1 MAGIEDRISIMRPA
15 VKKMTE
21 IKRLLKYSLNYK
33 WWFIGGS
40 IMMVLMVFFELLGPL
55 IIMTVLDDHIR
66 LGEGNINVEAVIRL
80 LIIYALIKLFH
91 AIVAYFAQIILQ
103 STGAKVVQS
112 IRHQVFEHIQ
122 KLPVKY
128 FDNLP
133 AGKVVARITN
143 DTESMLEFFT
153 YVLPMFLVN
162 GLTMMA
168 ITVAIFIVNI
178 YAGIIMLIF
187 VPIIL
192 LWIIVYRKYSNDY
205 NHMKRERNSD
215 MNAAISE
222 SINGMTTIQVFNR
235 EKQIESEFKDLNDE
249 YTDSATK
256 LVKLNGLSG
265 DNLAGVMQ
273 SFVFALMVIVFS
285 LAFLSPSEALTVGTM
300 YLLVDYIT
308 RFFNP
313 LYEIVGQIEIFE
325 QARVASVKVFEMIDE
340 EEEIEDKGTLDDF
353 DGDIDFRNVS
363 FFYKEGHLVLKEID
377 LSVGRGETI
386 ALVGHTGSGK
396 SSIINLL
403 MRFYDPTEGRVL
415 FSGKDTK
422 HINKKELRKHVSIVL
437 QDPFIYAGTL
447 LYNIRLNN
455 EDISREAARAALLEV
470 GGRELMEKL
479 DRGMD
484 AWLPERGAT
493 LSLGERQLISFA
505 RALAFDPK
513 VLVLDEATS
522 NVDSETEQMIQNAM
536 KVVSRK
542 RTTFIIAHRLSTIQ
556 HADQIIIL
564 EEGNIMEQ
572 GNHQSLMDMNGIYA
586 EMFKMQVMDRNMRH
600 A

>member
-1 MAGIEDRISIMRPA
+1 M
-15 VKKMTE
+15 KMSE

-33 WWFIGGS
+33 WWFTVGS
-40 IMMVLMVFFELLGPL
+40 VMMVLMVCLELIGPL

-66 LGEGNINVEAVIRL
+66 LGAGNINVEAVFL
-80 LIIYALIKLFH
+80 LLAVYAFIKLFH
-91 AIVAYFAQIILQ
+91 AVAAYFAQIILQ

-122 KLPVKY
+122 RLPIRY

-162 GLTMMA
+162 GLTMLA

-178 YAGIIMLIF
+178 YAGMIMLIF
-187 VPIIL
+187 VPVIL
-192 LWIIVYRKYSNDY
+192 LWIILYRKYSNEY
-205 NHMKRERNSD
+205 NHLKRERNSD
-215 MNAAISE
+215 MNAAINE

-235 EKQIESEFKDLNDE
+235 ERQIESEFKKLNDE
-249 YTDSATK
+249 YRESATK
-256 LVKLNGLSG
+256 LVKLNGITG
-265 DNLAGVMQ
+265 DNLASGMQ

-325 QARVASVKVFEMIDE
+325 QARVAAVKVFEMIDE
-340 EEEIEDKGTLDDF
+340 EEEVDDDGHMNHF
-353 DGDIDFRNVS
+353 HGDIHFKNVS
-363 FFYKEGHLVLKEID
+363 FFYKEGHLVLKDID
-377 LSVGRGETI
+377 LNVGRGETI
-386 ALVGHTGSGK
+386 GLVGHTGSGK

-403 MRFYDPTEGRVL
+403 MRFYDPTDGRIL

-422 HINKKELRKHVSIVL
+422 EINKKDLRKHISIVL

-455 EDISREAARAALLEV
+455 EDISRESAEQALMEV

-479 DRGMD
+479 DGGLD
-484 AWLPERGAT
+484 TYLPERGAT

-522 NVDSETEQMIQNAM
+522 NVDSETEQMIQHAM

-564 EEGNIMEQ
+564 EEGNIIERGSHQKLMEIK
-572 GNHQSLMDMNGIYA
+572 GVYA
-586 EMFKMQVMDRNMRH
+586 EMFNVQVSDKSMLN

>member
-1 MAGIEDRISIMRPA
+1 MRLA

-21 IKRLLKYSLNYK
+21 IKRLLKYSLDYK
-33 WWFIGGS
+33 WWFIAGN
-40 IMMVLMVFFELLGPL
+40 ILMVLMVFFQLLGPL
-55 IIMTVLDDHIR
+55 IIMTVIDDHIR
-66 LGEGNINVEAVIRL
+66 LGEGNIHVEAVIRL

-91 AIVAYFAQIILQ
+91 AVAAYYAQIILQ
-103 STGAKVVQS
+103 SSGAKVVQS

-122 KLPVKY
+122 KLPVRY

-143 DTESMLEFFT
+143 DTESMLQFFT

-162 GLTMMA
+162 GLTMIA
-168 ITVAIFIVNI
+168 ITAAIFIVNI

-192 LWIIVYRKYSNDY
+192 LWLILYRKYSNDY

-215 MNAAISE
+215 MNAAINE

-235 EKQIESEFKDLNDE
+235 EDQIEDEFRKLNDE

-273 SFVFALMVIVFS
+273 SFVFALMVIIFS
-285 LAFLSPSEALTVGTM
+285 LAFLSPAETLTVGTM

-308 RFFNP
+308 RFFTP

-325 QARVASVKVFEMIDE
+325 QARVAAVKVFEMIDE
-340 EEEIEDKGTLDDF
+340 EEEVEDQGRLESF
-353 DGDIDFRNVS
+353 DGGIDFRNVS
-363 FFYKEGHLVLKEID
+363 FFYKEGHLVLKDIN
-377 LSVGRGETI
+377 LSVDRGETVG
-386 ALVGHTGSGK
+386 LVGHTGSGK

-403 MRFYDPTEGRVL
+403 MRFYDPTEGRIL
-415 FSGKDTK
+415 FSGRDTK
-422 HINKKELRKHVSIVL
+422 EINKKDLRKNISIVL

-455 EDISREAARAALLEV
+455 EDISREAAEEALLEV
-470 GGRELMEKL
+470 GGRELMKKL
-479 DRGMD
+479 DGGLD

-493 LSLGERQLISFA
+493 LSLGERQLVSFA

-522 NVDSETEQMIQNAM
+522 NVDSETEQLIQHAM

-572 GNHQSLMDMNGIYA
+572 GNHQRLMGMNGIYA
-586 EMFKMQVMDRNMRH
+586 EMFNMQVTDKNMPN

>member
-1 MAGIEDRISIMRPA
+1 MN
-15 VKKMTE
+15 E
-21 IKRLLKYSLNYK
+21 IKRLLKCSLNYK
-33 WWFIGGS
+33 WWFTVGG
-40 IMMVLMVFFELLGPL
+40 ILMILMVFFELLGPL

-66 LGEGNINVEAVIRL
+66 LGEGNINVEAVFQL
-80 LIIYALIKLFH
+80 LILYAVIKLFH
-91 AIVAYFAQIILQ
+91 ALAAYFAQIVLQ

-162 GLTMMA
+162 GLTMLA

-192 LWIIVYRKYSNDY
+192 LWIILYRKYSNDY
-205 NHMKRERNSD
+205 NHLKRERNSD
-215 MNAAISE
+215 MNAAINE
-222 SINGMTTIQVFNR
+222 SINGMATIQVFNR
-235 EKQIESEFKDLNDE
+235 EKQIESEFEELNDE

-256 LVKLNGLSG
+256 LVRLNGLSG
-265 DNLAGVMQ
+265 DNLASAMQ
-273 SFVFALMVIVFS
+273 SFVFALLVIVFS
-285 LAFLSPSEALTVGTM
+285 LAFLSPAEALTVGTM

-313 LYEIVGQIEIFE
+313 LYEVVGQIEIFE
-325 QARVASVKVFEMIDE
+325 QARVAAVKVFEMIDE
-340 EEEIEDKGTLDDF
+340 EEETEDDGRLQSF
-353 DGDIDFRNVS
+353 DGDIRFNNVS
-363 FFYKEGHLVLKEID
+363 FYYEAGHLVLKDID
-377 LSVGRGETI
+377 LRVCKGETI
-386 ALVGHTGSGK
+386 GLVGHTGSGK

-403 MRFYDPTEGRVL
+403 MRFYDPTDGQIL
-415 FSGKDTK
+415 FSGRDTK
-422 HINKKELRKHVSIVL
+422 DINKKDLRKQISIVL

-455 EDISREAARAALLEV
+455 DEISRASVERALVEV
-470 GGRELMEKL
+470 GGRGLMDKL
-479 DRGMD
+479 DDGLD
-484 AWLPERGAT
+484 SYLPERGAT

-522 NVDSETEQMIQNAM
+522 NVDSETEQMIQHAM
-536 KVVSRK
+536 KVVSKK

-556 HADQIIIL
+556 HANQIIIL
-564 EEGNIMEQ
+564 EEGNIKER
-572 GNHQSLMDMNGIYA
+572 GNHQSLMKINGIYA
-586 EMFKMQVMDRNMRH
+586 EMFNMQVMGKNMLN